1 MKTTIFL
8 VLAGWALFTMHQQN
22 VDHFYELYTRNTV
35 QPSSIVMTAQNQNVI
50 SGIVVDPQGKP
61 VSDARVYF
69 TNAPVPLPDIALL
82 TDSNG
87 KFSLSA
93 PSTGIYT
100 LECRVEGFAPTA
112 STVTVTGNQEVQLE
126 IRLRRE

>member
-1 MKTTIFL
+1 MKTIVFL
-8 VLAGWALFTMHQQN
+8 VLAGWALLAMHQQN

-35 QPSSIVMTAQNQNVI
+35 QPSTILMTAQNQNVI
-50 SGIVVDPQGKP
+50 SGIVLDPQGKA

-69 TNAPVPLPDIALL
+69 TSAPVALPDIALL

-100 LECRVEGFAPTA
+100 LECRAEGFAPIT
-112 STVTVTGNQEVQLE
+112 STVTVTGNQEVHLE
-126 IRLRRE
+126 IRLKTE